1 MEPDAQRCA
10 GLLEDRSGQRVD
22 VISARL
28 ASEGRAPFDAVVFL
42 RLLVAFVAVGD
53 AAGEAL
59 LFDRFETSVIIWEL
73 PVKLLKGIAKMGWNC
88 LAAIHNTPIIAFSL
102 PCCQGIFTPPFPVS
116 IGIIGLGRFSSQSL
130 EPKIVTGKVLNQKD
144 LVTDFARF
152 SGSCLTK
159 Y

>member
-1 MEPDAQRCA
+1 MEHAPRGFVRHSSFALNLFGGNATPGTADQVHRVEPDSQRCA
-10 GLLEDRSGQRVD
+10 RLLEDRSGQRVD

-88 LAAIHNTPIIAFSL
+88 LAAIHDTRIMPFVHLVVKGYL
-102 PCCQGIFTPPFPVS
+102 PTPPPPV
-116 IGIIGLGRFSSQSL
+116 F
-130 EPKIVTGKVLNQKD
+130 
-144 LVTDFARF
+144 
-152 SGSCLTK
+152 
-159 Y
+159 